1 MEIIKILVLTPISL
15 FVGWI
20 ALTVIDKNL
29 KDKDMLKEF
38 KNDKSLLIVAL
49 VIGIVI
55 VSFLYRSCKSTDYY
69 DPADYIHSTE

>member
-38 KNDKSLLIVAL
+38 KNDM
-49 VIGIVI
+49 
-55 VSFLYRSCKSTDYY
+55 
-69 DPADYIHSTE
+69 